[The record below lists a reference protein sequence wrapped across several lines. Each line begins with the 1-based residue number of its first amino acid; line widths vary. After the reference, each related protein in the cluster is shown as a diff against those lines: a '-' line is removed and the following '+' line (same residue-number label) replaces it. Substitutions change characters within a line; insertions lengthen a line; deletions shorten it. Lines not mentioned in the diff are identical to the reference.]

1 MAYGTI
7 NADQIGTSVAN
18 TSLGAGNASIMKN
31 RIINGAMTINQR
43 GYSATPTVDPT
54 YTLDRWAFRLS
65 QSSKFSVAQSSTA
78 PIGFNNSLLVT
89 SSSAYTC
96 LTGDFFALYQ
106 NIEGFNTADL
116 NWGSANAKTVTLS
129 FQVYSSLT
137 GTFGGVLANDDSSRT
152 YPFSYTIS
160 SANTWTT
167 ISVTIAGDTTGTW
180 QTTTSTGIGVRF
192 SLGVGTTYGGTAGAW
207 TASNK
212 FGVTGQVN
220 VVGTNGATFY
230 ITGVQ
235 LEVGSSATGFEYVN
249 YQTSLN
255 NCMRYFEQWNG
266 GANYGCLPT
275 GQIGN
280 GNSFTFTILPLVFK
294 RTTPS
299 VTLSTTSGLSLF
311 SAYGTN
317 ASGST
322 FPWSAALTVDTGMSG
337 NLGVD
342 IYTTLSGS
350 GSGGAGTCVNLIL
363 RANQYIQISAEL

>member
-43 GYSATPTVDPT
+43 GYSATPTVDGT
-54 YTLDRWAFRLS
+54 YTLDRFAVRLS
-65 QSSKFSVAQSSTA
+65 QASKFSVAQSSTA
-78 PIGFNNSLLVT
+78 PVGFNNSLLVT

-96 LTGDFFALYQ
+96 LAGDFFALYQ

-160 SANTWTT
+160 SANTWTS

-220 VVGTNGATFY
+220 IVGTNGATFY

-235 LEVGSSATGFEYVN
+235 LEVGSIATGFEYVN
-249 YQTSLN
+249 YQTSLA
-255 NCMRYFEQWNG
+255 NCQRYYQIFNGFVANAGAYTDRVVTSFPFPTTMRTAPSVGQTGIITLVAPGVDVWQQTSTGLAGGGTSNG
-266 GANYGCLPT
+266 YQL
-275 GQIGN
+275 
-280 GNSFTFTILPLVFK
+280 TILNF
-294 RTTPS
+294 
-299 VTLSTTSGLSLF
+299 SGLTTYRTYPQAVNYSNNG
-311 SAYGTN
+311 YV
-317 ASGST
+317 
-322 FPWSAALTVDTGMSG
+322 LT
-337 NLGVD
+337 L
-342 IYTTLSGS
+342 
-350 GSGGAGTCVNLIL
+350 
-363 RANQYIQISAEL
+363 SAEL